1 MSLITLAD
9 AMERTRTLTR
19 TFLVM
24 IAITAGIVAGLLAMH
39 SLNTHATS
47 TGHPDTVTT
56 AAAGSHHAH
65 DAAPVGEAA
74 AGECGDCA
82 GGHDTMMWMACVLA
96 LLATVLILARI
107 SRSWQTPDPE
117 RGSPTVLLWPARRA
131 PVHPPSLHVLCISRT

>member
-9 AMERTRTLTR
+9 AMGRMRTLTR

-56 AAAGSHHAH
+56 ATADSHHAH
-65 DAAPVGEAA
+65 DAAPVGEPA
-74 AGECGDCA
+74 AGECADCA

-96 LLATVLILARI
+96 LLVTVLILARI
-107 SRSWQTPDPE
+107 SRSWRTADPD
-117 RGSPTVLLWPARRA
+117 RGSPTVSWWPVRLA
-131 PVHPPSLHVLCISRT
+131 PAHPPSLTVLCISRT